1 MKNTNTKKATTSVTT
16 NVTSNTVITK
26 DNIGT
31 INPILTFTNK
41 GRLATANSNRA
52 SSVNGKTFKDALA
65 IYTNAKVLNP
75 NNPKLKPLR
84 ALTYDIFKVKSLS
97 VPKGYTLG

>member
-1 MKNTNTKKATTSVTT
+1 MTKTNTKKATTSVTT
-16 NVTSNTVITK
+16 NVTINVITK
-26 DNIGT
+26 DNIAT

-41 GRLATANSNRA
+41 GRLATANADRA
-52 SSVNGKTFKDALA
+52 KSVNGKTFKDALA
-65 IYTNAKVLNP
+65 IYTNAKALNP

>member
-1 MKNTNTKKATTSVTT
+1 MKNTNTKKATTSVKT
-16 NVTSNTVITK
+16 NVTSKVITK
-26 DNIGT
+26 ENIGT

-41 GRLATANSNRA
+41 GRLATANSERA
-52 SSVNGKTFKDALA
+52 NKVNGKTYSDALA
-65 IYTNAKVLNP
+65 IYKTLPVLNP

>member
-16 NVTSNTVITK
+16 NVTSTVITK

>member
-16 NVTSNTVITK
+16 NVTSKII
-26 DNIGT
+26 NIENIAT

-84 ALTYDIFKVKSLS
+84 ALKYDIFKVKSLS

>member
-16 NVTSNTVITK
+16 NVTSKVITK
-26 DNIGT
+26 ENIGT

-41 GRLATANSNRA
+41 SGLATANSERA
-52 SSVNGKTFKDALA
+52 NKVNGKTYNDALA
-65 IYTNAKVLNP
+65 TYKTLKVLNP
-75 NNPKLKPLR
+75 NNPKLKAKR

>member
-41 GRLATANSNRA
+41 GRLATANSDRA
-52 SSVNGKTFKDALA
+52 NKVNGKTYNEALA
-65 IYTNAKVLNP
+65 IYKTLPVLNP

-84 ALTYDIFKVKSLS
+84 ALKYDIFKVKSLS

>member
-1 MKNTNTKKATTSVTT
+1 MTKTNTKKATTSVTT
-16 NVTSNTVITK
+16 NVTSKVITK

-31 INPILTFTNK
+31 INPILTFNNK
-41 GRLATANSNRA
+41 GRLATANSQRA

-65 IYTNAKVLNP
+65 IYTNAKALNP

>member
-1 MKNTNTKKATTSVTT
+1 MTKTNTKKATTSVTT
-16 NVTSNTVITK
+16 NVTNVITK

-31 INPILTFTNK
+31 INPILTFNNK
-41 GRLATANSNRA
+41 GRLATANSQRA

-65 IYTNAKVLNP
+65 IYTNAKALNP

>member
-1 MKNTNTKKATTSVTT
+1 MTKTTTKKATTSVTT
-16 NVTSNTVITK
+16 NVTNVITK

-31 INPILTFTNK
+31 INPILTFNNK

-65 IYTNAKVLNP
+65 IYTNAKALNP

>member
-1 MKNTNTKKATTSVTT
+1 MTKTNIKKATTSVTT
-16 NVTSNTVITK
+16 NVTSKVITK

-31 INPILTFTNK
+31 INPILTFNNK
-41 GRLATANSNRA
+41 GRLATANSKRA
-52 SSVNGKTFKDALA
+52 LSVNGKTYKDALA
-65 IYTNAKVLNP
+65 FYGSVKALNP

-97 VPKGYTLG
+97 VPKDYTLG

>member
-1 MKNTNTKKATTSVTT
+1 MTKTNTKKATTSVTT
-16 NVTSNTVITK
+16 NVTINVITK
-26 DNIGT
+26 DNIAT
-31 INPILTFTNK
+31 INPILTFNNK

-84 ALTYDIFKVKSLS
+84 ALTYDIFKVCLL
-97 VPKGYTLG
+97 YTSPSPRDS

>member
-1 MKNTNTKKATTSVTT
+1 MTKTNTKKATTSVTT
-16 NVTSNTVITK
+16 NVTSKIINIE
-26 DNIGT
+26 NIGT

-41 GRLATANSNRA
+41 GRLATANSERA
-52 SSVNGKTFKDALA
+52 NKVNGKTYKDALA
-65 IYTNAKVLNP
+65 FYGSVKALNP

-84 ALTYDIFKVKSLS
+84 ALKYDIFKVKSLS